1 MRSRLATVLA
11 VAAAVFAASARTAPL
26 ALADGDPASDV
37 LLGENVFYPYQP
49 ATSKALMAS
58 LNTATGAAAKTH
70 FPLKVALIASPIDL
84 GIIPQLLGQP
94 QRYAAYLDVE
104 ISFEAKQP
112 LLVVMKDGYGVE
124 GLSAAGTAAAA
135 KLSLPAGGTP
145 DDLAQAALTA
155 VDKLAA
161 AEGHPISAGGGGS
174 SGSGGSGGGDTT
186 LLIVLILAAVAT
198 ASALVVVRRR
208 QPSP

>member
-1 MRSRLATVLA
+1 MRLRLALI
-11 VAAAVFAASARTAPL
+11 AAVLTALVAFAPF

-58 LNTATGAAAKTH
+58 LNTATATAAKAH

-112 LLVVMKDGYGVE
+112 LLVVMKAGYGVE
-124 GLSAAGTAAAA
+124 GLTAAGTAAAA
-135 KLSLPAGGTP
+135 KLPPPAGGTP

-155 VDKLAA
+155 VDKLAS
-161 AEGHPISAGGGGS
+161 AEGHSIGGGGGASSGS

-186 LLIVLILAAVAT
+186 LLIVLIVAAVAT
-198 ASALVVVRRR
+198 ASALVVIRRR
-208 QPSP
+208 QPSG